1 MPGLDT
7 TEQFAAH
14 FGEYSSLRSAAEPM
28 DRAKEEVLAPSAFPR
43 EHWRQIWSTS
53 SLERLNKEL
62 NRRCRVVGIFPNEAS
77 VMRLAG
83 SVLIDAH
90 DEWQASERRYFS
102 LESMAKQAPSD
113 STPALVETS

>member
-1 MPGLDT
+1 MGRGTGLPRASSIRPPSGW
-7 TEQFAAH
+7 TEPRRRCAA
-14 FGEYSSLRSAAEPM
+14 F
-28 DRAKEEVLAPSAFPR
+28 SAFPK
-43 EHWRQIWSTS
+43 EHWRQIWSTN

-62 NRRCRVVGIFPNEAS
+62 RRRCRVVGIFPNEAS

-102 LESMAKQAPSD
+102 LESMAKLAGPG
-113 STPALVETS
+113 STPVLTESP